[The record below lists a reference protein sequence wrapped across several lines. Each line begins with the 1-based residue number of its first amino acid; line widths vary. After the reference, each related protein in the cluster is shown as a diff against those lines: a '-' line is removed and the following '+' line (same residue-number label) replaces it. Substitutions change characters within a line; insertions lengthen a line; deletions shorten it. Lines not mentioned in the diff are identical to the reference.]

1 MPIQPRFS
9 KHIIDSAS
17 ACPFAQVYDLTP
29 GDRFSPHVLFVRSSG
44 AKGKA
49 QPTLGRVGWLGV
61 PRSLVAEA

>member
-17 ACPFAQVYDLTP
+17 ACPFAQVYDLIP

-44 AKGKA
+44 AKEKA
-49 QPTLGRVGWLGV
+49 HSTLGRGGLVGGAT
-61 PRSLVAEA
+61 VAGS